1 MRYFDNKG
9 VGLSGVTLLN
19 TKTDA
24 SGIMAAAN
32 SCFVVSSTV
41 NAVHSSLPFLTALGE
56 EARRANSSTVAVLL
70 TSSGDLGSLF
80 DLYFVG

>member
-9 VGLSGVTLLN
+9 VGLSGVNLRLTLLN
-19 TKTDA
+19 R
-24 SGIMAAAN
+24 IMAAAN

>member
-1 MRYFDNKG
+1 
-9 VGLSGVTLLN
+9 
-19 TKTDA
+19 
-24 SGIMAAAN
+24 MAASN

-41 NAVHSSLPFLTALGE
+41 NYVHSSLPFLTALGE

-80 DLYFVG
+80 DLYFVS